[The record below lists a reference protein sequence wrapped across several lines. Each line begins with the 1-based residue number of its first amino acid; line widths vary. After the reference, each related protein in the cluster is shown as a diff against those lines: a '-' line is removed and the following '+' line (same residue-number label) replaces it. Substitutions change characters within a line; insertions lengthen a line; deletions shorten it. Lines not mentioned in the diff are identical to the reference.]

1 MVECGI
7 GINAEE
13 HLDKLPVKLLNE
25 FDFVEFPGVWLDSV
39 SACRKL
45 ASLRKW
51 GCELQIRHL
60 VPPALVQIVP
70 QENWKVKTEF
80 DRNFRERCQQA
91 VELDVR
97 EVEIDFDLE
106 QAVFDPIF
114 RKALQ
119 KLMLSCCG
127 ALQEFK
133 LNMRLNCRLPR
144 PPGGSKISELLDF
157 RRELG
162 LPGTGF
168 NLDFFPYEPG
178 AFELLEEER
187 NALRFIRNYWRI
199 HFEPEHGNLLNAT
212 VWKKIL
218 QQTESEFPAADRQI
232 TLVPGSAMP
241 DEELL
246 TYLIKLLREAG
257 SL

>member
-7 GINAEE
+7 GINAED

-25 FDFVEFPGVWLDSV
+25 FDFVEFPGSWLDSV

-45 ASLRKW
+45 ASLRKC
-51 GCELQIRHL
+51 GCELEIRHL

-91 VELDVR
+91 AELEVR
-97 EVEIDFDLE
+97 AVEIG
-106 QAVFDPIF
+106 
-114 RKALQ
+114 
-119 KLMLSCCG
+119 LMLSCCG
-127 ALQEFK
+127 ALHEFK

-144 PPGGSKISELLDF
+144 PPGGSEINELLDF

-178 AFELLEEER
+178 AFELLEEKK
-187 NALRFIRNYWRI
+187 NALRFVRGYWRV
-199 HFEPEHGNLLNAT
+199 HFEPEHGNLLNVA
-212 VWKKIL
+212 VWKRIL
-218 QQTESEFPAADRQI
+218 QQTESEFPASDRQI

-241 DEELL
+241 DDELL
-246 TYLIKLLREAG
+246 TYLIKMLRETG
-257 SL
+257 TL